1 MSLVHLQSSL
11 STSVIWAADVFLGWL
26 LGSLFL
32 GTFQMAALAL
42 GDVCAM
48 MLIDFPPSSQPQRR
62 WLPSQRRLSGL
73 RVGLAPVSKSAAYRG
88 KTRRGNWDV
97 SGSTRATRKTQ
108 HSFLPLCIKCA
119 AQINFLWPFNLQ
131 TKRSTCFLS
140 LTFNKKITS
149 HHGTMSHL
157 QLLHNICRE

>member
-1 MSLVHLQSSL
+1 MKVEFGPSSEL
-11 STSVIWAADVFLGWL
+11 SQYFNIRAADVFLGWL

-32 GTFQMAALAL
+32 GTFQMAALAP

-88 KTRRGNWDV
+88 KTRRGNWDI
-97 SGSTRATRKTQ
+97 SGSTRLTRKTQ
-108 HSFLPLCIKCA
+108 HFPVAFASVFKMC
-119 AQINFLWPFNLQ
+119 
-131 TKRSTCFLS
+131 STNKFCF
-140 LTFNKKITS
+140 TF
-149 HHGTMSHL
+149 
-157 QLLHNICRE
+157 